1 MYINDTRREE
11 RKKKTYTLKESH
23 RSTRKPAASSV
34 TRAIISS
41 FANDV
46 RLGSPPVWSC
56 HSRITSTFSLPSPRC
71 CTPSYGPR
79 QASCSEYACFR
90 STNGSHDVE
99 RKHTIGGNCRTH
111 THEIQIREIATRIR
125 FSPLSL
131 SASLCV
137 SFVQTHTS
145 RSCTRVHTVTTC
157 TRSRSNSHVRFVVYQ
172 RVSRVLYRDYWH
184 EGACSTRVPTLPWT
198 NVLDEVA
205 GRKEAIK
212 ETDDS
217 VTDAFR
223 LPASHSENFFFRFC
237 TASRVVSR
245 VSALRH
251 LSVHSLSHSP
261 SVIVYFRVFVKWI
274 PRWLQS

>member
-1 MYINDTRREE
+1 MLRESTQSGETVAHTHTRYKFE
-11 RKKKTYTLKESH
+11 K
-23 RSTRKPAASSV
+23 
-34 TRAIISS
+34 
-41 FANDV
+41 
-46 RLGSPPVWSC
+46 
-56 HSRITSTFSLPSPRC
+56 SPRE
-71 CTPSYGPR
+71 S
-79 QASCSEYACFR
+79 
-90 STNGSHDVE
+90 GSL
-99 RKHTIGGNCRTH
+99 
-111 THEIQIREIATRIR
+111 
-125 FSPLSL
+125 LSL
-131 SASLCV
+131 SLSLSV

-223 LPASHSENFFFRFC
+223 LSASHSENFFFRFC
-237 TASRVVSR
+237 TTSRVVSR

-261 SVIVYFRVFVKWI
+261 SVIVHFRVFVK
-274 PRWLQS
+274 